1 MINKDKI
8 VPVMATDLLSLYGLI
23 LKMDSNN
30 SSIVAVD
37 ATNPGEFTI
46 ASGAGSVL
54 IASEPVK
61 SLNFASGYTAGTV
74 YFVAAYDYEG
84 FAVNGTAVTPTG
96 SVNADGCTLYKAVLG
111 SGAVTITKVGF

>member
-1 MINKDKI
+1 MINKDRI

-30 SSIVAVD
+30 SSMVAVD
-37 ATNPGEFTI
+37 ATNPGEFTV

-61 SLNFASGYTAGTV
+61 SLNFASGYKCFTAS
-74 YFVAAYDYEG
+74 A
-84 FAVNGTAVTPTG
+84 
-96 SVNADGCTLYKAVLG
+96 KM
-111 SGAVTITKVGF
+111 